1 MRTIEICC
9 SSVAEAKIAENCGAT
24 RVELCSALSL
34 EGLTPSIGVVARAV
48 KECINIKINV
58 LVRAREGNFVYN
70 EDEIATMVED
80 IKAIKSAG
88 ANAVVIGALTQDGE
102 IDETA
107 CKRMIEAAKP
117 EMEITFHRAFD
128 MCANPIKAIG
138 TLIELGV
145 DRVLTS
151 GQSSCATEGAE
162 LLKKVFNHA
171 SGKIGIMPGGGI
183 NDKNIE
189 ELQSITGA
197 TEFHASARKKPAG
210 YKACISTAFATSEMP
225 STDANQVK
233 ALVG

>member
-48 KECINIKINV
+48 KECITIKINV

-107 CKRMIEAAKP
+107 CKRMI
-117 EMEITFHRAFD
+117 
-128 MCANPIKAIG
+128 
-138 TLIELGV
+138 
-145 DRVLTS
+145 
-151 GQSSCATEGAE
+151 
-162 LLKKVFNHA
+162 
-171 SGKIGIMPGGGI
+171 
-183 NDKNIE
+183 
-189 ELQSITGA
+189 
-197 TEFHASARKKPAG
+197 
-210 YKACISTAFATSEMP
+210 
-225 STDANQVK
+225 
-233 ALVG
+233 